1 MCECVQVHGCPTR
14 CLVSQSIHKQ
24 LAQEVQSG
32 GGKTRAFLP
41 IPNVDT
47 QAQQRR
53 EGETHRS

>member
-1 MCECVQVHGCPTR
+1 MVCVN
-14 CLVSQSIHKQ
+14 VSRYMDALLAVWYRYQFKQ

-53 EGETHRS
+53 GETHRS